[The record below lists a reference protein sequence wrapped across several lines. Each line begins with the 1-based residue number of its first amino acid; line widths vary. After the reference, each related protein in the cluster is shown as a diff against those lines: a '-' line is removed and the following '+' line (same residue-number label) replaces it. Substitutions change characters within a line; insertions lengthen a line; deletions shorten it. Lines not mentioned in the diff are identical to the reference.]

1 MINMKINFSAIVS
14 RLCAAGVT
22 LLGFGC
28 SSDEPGD
35 GDVLLMYGSPT
46 GSWEIHGSVTTQDGK
61 AVPDATIRVTLPQY
75 DSDPNSIT
83 TTDTNTEGEYIAESN
98 VLAGKLKVVC
108 VPNDPALDADSTEVE
123 LRYKKDKDIKDSW
136 YHGHAEAKVDFKLK
150 PNKSE

>member
-1 MINMKINFSAIVS
+1 M
-14 RLCAAGVT
+14 
-22 LLGFGC
+22 
-28 SSDEPGD
+28 
-35 GDVLLMYGSPT
+35 
-46 GSWEIHGSVTTQDGK
+46 
-61 AVPDATIRVTLPQY
+61 PDSTIRLTLPQY